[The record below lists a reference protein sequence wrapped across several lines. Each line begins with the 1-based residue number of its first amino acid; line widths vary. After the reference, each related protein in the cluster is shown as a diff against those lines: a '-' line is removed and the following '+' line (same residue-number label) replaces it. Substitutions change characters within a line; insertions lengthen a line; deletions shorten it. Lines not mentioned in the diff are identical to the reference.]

1 MNREKL
7 CISCNR
13 VKPIDD
19 YYMHPTNSDNHQ
31 RICAECDKA
40 RQREY
45 YIENKARIDR
55 ARKAWQA
62 ENYERHI
69 EHCKKYVENR
79 NNKQNKS
86 IY

>member
-19 YYMHPTNSDNHQ
+19 YYTHPTNSDNHQ
-31 RICAECDKA
+31 RVCMECDKA

-45 YIENKARIDR
+45 YIEHKTRIDR
-55 ARKAWQA
+55 ARKAWQR
-62 ENYERHI
+62 ENYGLHI
-69 EHCKKYVENR
+69 EHCKKYVEKRKEN
-79 NNKQNKS
+79 QNE
-86 IY
+86 I